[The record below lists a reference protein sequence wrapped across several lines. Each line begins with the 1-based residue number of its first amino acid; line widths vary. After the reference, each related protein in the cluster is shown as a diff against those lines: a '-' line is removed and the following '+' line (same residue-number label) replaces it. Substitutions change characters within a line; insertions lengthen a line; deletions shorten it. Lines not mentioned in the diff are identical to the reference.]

1 MENGNTL
8 RDKIIEDLNVYYS
21 NEGIVPDDFFACKHK
36 KKCKGELARGMQ
48 CGIGNRYGEKT
59 KIVVVS
65 LDCGGGGKADIAD
78 RTQGII
84 EHLHNPHMKGTLYC
98 TSMLLNFIDFNSEDP
113 WGRWSDEWK
122 QNIGEF
128 IDQAIPFFAM
138 TNSCK
143 CCRIGSTTQLAI
155 EYYEQCSEY
164 KLKEIEI
171 LEPDIVIF
179 QGKNAI
185 VGCEF
190 TDIEEL
196 KGLKISEYLKNITL
210 NGKTMF
216 AIKSIHPSARGRH
229 YKKVKFF
236 MNQIFPEI
244 VKYIN
249 SKKDSF
255 PLD

>member
-1 MENGNTL
+1 MENENTL
-8 RDKIIEDLNVYYS
+8 RNKIIENLNVYYS
-21 NEGIVPDDFFACKHK
+21 NEGIVPDDSFACKHK
-36 KKCKGELARGMQ
+36 EKCTGELARGMQ

-59 KIVVVS
+59 KIVIVS
-65 LDCGGGGKADIAD
+65 LDCGGGGKANIAD

-98 TSMLLNFIDFNSEDP
+98 ASMLLNFIDFNSEDP
-113 WGRWSDEWK
+113 LERWSDEWK
-122 QNIGEF
+122 QNNCEF

-143 CCRIGSTTQLAI
+143 CCRKGSTKQLET
-155 EYYEQCSEY
+155 EYYKQCSEY

-179 QGKNAI
+179 QGKNAL

-190 TDIEEL
+190 SDIEEL
-196 KGLKISEYLKNITL
+196 KGQDMFDYLKIITI
-210 NGKTMF
+210 NKKTMF

-229 YKKVKFF
+229 YQKVKDF
-236 MNQIFPEI
+236 MNRIFPEI

-249 SKKDSF
+249 SI
-255 PLD
+255 

>member
-1 MENGNTL
+1 MENELNTL
-8 RDKIIEDLNVYYS
+8 RDKIIEDLNAYYTIK
-21 NEGIVPDDFFACKHK
+21 GISPDDTFHCEKDCPGA
-36 KKCKGELARGMQ
+36 EDSNLARGMQ
-48 CGIGNRYGEKT
+48 CGIGFRYGEKT

-65 LDCGGGGKADIAD
+65 LDCGGGGKANIAD

-84 EHLHNPHMKGTLYC
+84 DHLYNPHMKGTLYC
-98 TSMLLNFIDFNSEDP
+98 TSMLLNLFEFQTKEP
-113 WGRWSDEWK
+113 WKEW
-122 QNIGEF
+122 GEVWKGKNKSVV
-128 IDQAIPFFAM
+128 DQAIPFFAM

-143 CCRIGSTTQLAI
+143 CCRKGSTKQLET
-155 EYYEQCSEY
+155 EYYKQCSEY

-179 QGKNAI
+179 QGKNAL

-190 TDIEEL
+190 SDIEEL
-196 KGLKISEYLKNITL
+196 KGQDMFDYLKIITI
-210 NGKTMF
+210 NKKTMF

-229 YKKVKFF
+229 SQKVKDF

-249 SKKDSF
+249 SKK
-255 PLD
+255 

>member
-1 MENGNTL
+1 M
-8 RDKIIEDLNVYYS
+8 I
-21 NEGIVPDDFFACKHK
+21 
-36 KKCKGELARGMQ
+36 
-48 CGIGNRYGEKT
+48 
-59 KIVVVS
+59 
-65 LDCGGGGKADIAD
+65 
-78 RTQGII
+78 
-84 EHLHNPHMKGTLYC
+84 
-98 TSMLLNFIDFNSEDP
+98 LNFIDFNSEDP
-113 WGRWSDEWK
+113 WGRWGDEWK

-244 VKYIN
+244 VKHIN